1 MSYKDYDDDRNL
13 CITEKEWYAIMK
25 STLLK
30 YKLLRLR
37 CKISFEAFVQSKTIS
52 ELIIRKVQDTYNDLV
67 TLNEFI
73 LPYEYIIVKDEGMI
87 ESLLK

>member
-1 MSYKDYDDDRNL
+1 MTYKDYNDDQELVVTD
-13 CITEKEWYAIMK
+13 KEYYTMMR

-30 YKLLRLR
+30 YKLLRIR

-52 ELIIRKVQDTYNDLV
+52 ELIITKIRDTYNDWV
-67 TLNEFI
+67 ALNEII
-73 LPYEYIIVKDEGMI
+73 LPYEQLIVKDDNII